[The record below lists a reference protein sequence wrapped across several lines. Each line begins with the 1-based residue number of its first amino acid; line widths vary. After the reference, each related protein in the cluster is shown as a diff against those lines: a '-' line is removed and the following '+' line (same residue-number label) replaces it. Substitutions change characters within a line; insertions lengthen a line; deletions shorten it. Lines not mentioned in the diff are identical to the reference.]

1 MELQRFR
8 FGKQRRLAEKVGA
21 TQTAWGSSALRI
33 NPGATFLSSRNE
45 SATMPR
51 NFARHEQFLRIFALL
66 EILAAARQPLD
77 DQALTAALKERLG
90 LTRLS
95 PRTLRRDC
103 DFLCSCGYPVDHK
116 PLPDGRKYGWILAKD
131 SVNGRKIPSE
141 PLTLLELV
149 AFTVSRDLL
158 KPFEGTILWTGIE
171 SLRHK
176 LEREMPA
183 AMRERLDNAKSVF
196 HVKGFDPRYAAR
208 PRLISALSGAITDC
222 HEIEIEE
229 DGDPVTKQR
238 LQPHRIV
245 IEPPVVSLLAYP
257 ADSKADGIPV
267 LLNIERIR
275 KVTPLD
281 TTFTPRDVRPE
292 EFLT

>member
-1 MELQRFR
+1 MHLVFDSAWTLPTTESGSGFT
-8 FGKQRRLAEKVGA
+8 AESGWPKAV
-21 TQTAWGSSALRI
+21 S
-33 NPGATFLSSRNE
+33 
-45 SATMPR
+45 MPR

-66 EILAAARQPLD
+66 ELLSSARQPLD
-77 DQALTAALKERLG
+77 DQAVIILIRERLG

-103 DFLCSCGYPVDHK
+103 EFLTSCGYAVDHV

-131 SVNGRKIPSE
+131 GAQGRRIPPE

-149 AFTVSRDLL
+149 AFTVGRDLL

-176 LEREMPA
+176 LERAVPA
-183 AMRERLDNAKSVF
+183 AMRERLDGAKGVF
-196 HVKGFDPRYAAR
+196 HVRSFDPRYAAR
-208 PRLISALSGAITDC
+208 PRLISTLSGAITDR
-222 HEIEIEE
+222 HEIEVEE
-229 DGDPVTKQR
+229 DGDSGPPQR

-245 IEPPVVSLLAYP
+245 IEPPAVKLLAYP
-257 ADSKADGIPV
+257 ADGGADGDPV

-281 TTFTPRDVRPE
+281 STFIPRDVRLDDL
-292 EFLT
+292 LT